1 MVPSDKLRS
10 FAALGVA
17 ALWGFVAVIFVPPI
31 ITFDGPSHYFRA
43 LQVSEGQVR
52 ATVFSDSAVGGTLP
66 GNHVEFVNTLWS
78 AYWGQHDFGSLRRW
92 SEQSRH
98 SIANSSLSRVE
109 FTNTAIYSPVNY
121 AFQALGLRI
130 SSMATPSPLVASR
143 MGCLFNLAGYLSLVA
158 GAVGLL
164 PRFKEGALLLAT
176 TPLFVIQ
183 SASMSAD
190 AINFALPLLLLAW
203 IWRLRVL
210 GSKSPW
216 RDITFIFAIGLA
228 IALLKPTSIAIV
240 ACVILI
246 PRTCFGG
253 SLIKAVA
260 LGLYFLAAVGLWYG
274 WNRANLTI
282 DVARWFDHA
291 RPSMALQKAW
301 FLKNPLRF
309 VPVFFHWMRYGMVK
323 EWPMLYANVGG
334 WVPTKLRDSY
344 PWISGVF
351 LVGLIGCPSWEGNA
365 DRVWAAGMVLA
376 ASGVLLLISVTLFL
390 AYGLAYDPTV
400 PELAGR
406 YLIVPVWCL
415 GAAWGEVSHRQFSHL
430 RSSLFWLALVCNWVG
445 LTAILISIGSRV
457 W

>member
-1 MVPSDKLRS
+1 MGPSDKLRS
-10 FAALGVA
+10 FTALGVA
-17 ALWGFVAVIFVPPI
+17 AFFGIFAVIFVPPI

-98 SIANSSLSRVE
+98 SVANSSLSRVE

-158 GAVGLL
+158 GAVVLL

-176 TPLFVIQ
+176 TPLFIVQ
-183 SASMSAD
+183 GASMSAD

-216 RDITFIFAIGLA
+216 RDIAFIFAIGLA
-228 IALLKPTSIAIV
+228 IALLKPTAIVVV
-240 ACVILI
+240 ACVILV
-246 PRTCFGG
+246 PTPCFG
-253 SLIKAVA
+253 STPIKAFA
-260 LGLYFLAAVGLWYG
+260 LSIYFLAAVGLWYG

-282 DVARWFDHA
+282 DVARWFDHT
-291 RPSMALQKAW
+291 RPPMALQKTW
-301 FLKNPLRF
+301 LLKNPLRY
-309 VPVFFHWMRYGMVK
+309 VSVFFRWLRYGMVK

-334 WVPTKLRDSY
+334 WVPAKLKDSY
-344 PWISGVF
+344 TWLSVVF
-351 LVGLIGCPSWEGNA
+351 LVGLLGCPSWEGNA
-365 DRVWAAGMVLA
+365 DRGWAAGMVLEA
-376 ASGVLLLISVTLFL
+376 FGMLLLISVTLFL

-406 YLIVPVWCL
+406 YLIVPAWCL
-415 GAAWGEVSHRQFSHL
+415 GAAWGEISHGQSSQI

-445 LTAILISIGSRV
+445 LAAILVSIGSRV